1 MLRAALE
8 RSLES
13 SQGSPLVTCSLR
25 LGVWENLAHVRGGAI
40 AAQVDWGR
48 VLGSVGAALA
58 AALQAISWAA
68 VAGLGSGITILSMSG
83 DSSDSRANAEAA
95 KDAAA
100 ADISTPATPPDDDDP
115 CNLFESLDCIG
126 DGTSEVGFPRNSVD
140 DILAS
145 GLSPRKGNLTNA
157 GREYQKH
164 MGRGGGGGTPPCA
177 RKGHEYGRARAPRE
191 YSDVADNTHT
201 GHHNWTRTWRNGLHP
216 RRWHRCRS

>member
-1 MLRAALE
+1 M
-8 RSLES
+8 
-13 SQGSPLVTCSLR
+13 
-25 LGVWENLAHVRGGAI
+25 
-40 AAQVDWGR
+40 
-48 VLGSVGAALA
+48 LGSVGAALA

-164 MGRGGGGGTPPCA
+164 MGRGGGGELPHVQGKDMNTAGQELLENILTSPTT
-177 RKGHEYGRARAPRE
+177 RTQVITTGRARGGTVYIRGDGIGAAV
-191 YSDVADNTHT
+191 DK
-201 GHHNWTRTWRNGLHP
+201 HNVLQYFGVFK
-216 RRWHRCRS
+216 